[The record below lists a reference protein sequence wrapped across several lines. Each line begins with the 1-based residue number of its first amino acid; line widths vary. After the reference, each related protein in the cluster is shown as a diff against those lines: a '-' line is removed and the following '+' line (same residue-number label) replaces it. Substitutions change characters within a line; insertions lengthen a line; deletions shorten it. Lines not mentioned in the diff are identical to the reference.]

1 MLLAPSEFNDW
12 TRVYHVPFLLRLLY
26 LGAPASRLMA
36 RLLVE
41 WGNSD
46 VTGTHVAPWS
56 PC

>member
-1 MLLAPSEFNDW
+1 MLLAPSKFNDW
-12 TRVYHVPFLLRLLY
+12 TRVYHVPFLLRLLC
-26 LGAPASRLMA
+26 LASRLMA